1 MAWGHP
7 QPRQLSE
14 REVVVTPRG
23 DLDGDGPEVTWM
35 GTVLGWLPARRGLG
49 ETQQEGGKERKRW
62 QSLE

>member
-1 MAWGHP
+1 
-7 QPRQLSE
+7 
-14 REVVVTPRG
+14 VVTPRG